1 MACLSTARS
10 ILEKNLQAVGTQAAV
25 KRGEA
30 FECERDTPAHIHWL
44 VEESDL
50 VAKAGSGYGSIG
62 LMAIAECLGVSV
74 KYRVRSAVAVDQ
86 DGAIDG

>member
-1 MACLSTARS
+1 MSLFSTARS
-10 ILEKNLQAVGTQAAV
+10 ILEKNLQAVGPQAAV

-44 VEESDL
+44 VEESGL
-50 VAKAGSGYGSIG
+50 TAKAGLGFGSIG
-62 LMAIAECLGVSV
+62 LKAIAQCLGAL

-86 DGAIDG
+86 VGAIDV